1 MDMTLDRDSAAQR
14 IWEMYGKLLHTVAAS
29 LLPGHPED
37 VEECVQDGV
46 WAYVDAPEKWDP
58 AKGSEKTYLCV
69 LVRSRALDRRRRLA
83 ARREEPLEDHA
94 GTLRAEDHTEEAA
107 LRDGLRR
114 ALAELSP
121 AERRLFT
128 LRFLYQWPSAEIGQA
143 LGLSANSVD
152 ARVVRLRR
160 KLKKLLARQGLGWH
174 GKEVES

>member
-14 IWEMYGKLLHTVAAS
+14 IWELYGKLLHTVAAS

-37 VEECVQDGV
+37 AEECVQDAV

-58 AKGSEKTYLCV
+58 AKGSERTYLCV

-94 GTLRAEDHTEEAA
+94 GALRAEDHTEEAA

-114 ALAELSP
+114 ALAELSQ
-121 AERRLFT
+121 AERQLFT
-128 LRFLYQWPSAEIGQA
+128 LRFLYQWPSAEIGHT
-143 LGLSANSVD
+143 LGLSANGVD

-160 KLKKLLARQGLGWH
+160 KLKNLLARQGLGWS
-174 GKEVES
+174 GKEDGP

>member
-14 IWEMYGKLLHTVAAS
+14 IWELYGKLLHTVAAS

-37 VEECVQDGV
+37 AEECVQDAV

-58 AKGSEKTYLCV
+58 ARGSEKTYLCV

-83 ARREEPLEDHA
+83 ARREDPLEDHA
-94 GTLRAEDHTEEAA
+94 GALRAADHTEEAA

-114 ALAELSP
+114 ALAELSQ

-128 LRFLYQWPSAEIGQA
+128 LRFLYQWPSAEIGHT
-143 LGLSANSVD
+143 LGLSANGVD

-160 KLKKLLARQGLGWH
+160 KLKDLLARQGLGWS
-174 GKEVES
+174 GKEDGP

>member
-14 IWEMYGKLLHTVAAS
+14 IWEVYGKLLHTVAAS

-37 VEECVQDGV
+37 AEECVQDAV

-69 LVRSRALDRRRRLA
+69 LVRSRAMDRRRRLA

-94 GTLRAEDHTEEAA
+94 GVLRAADHTEAAA

-143 LGLSANSVD
+143 LGLSANGVD

-160 KLKKLLARQGLGWH
+160 KLKHLLARQGLGWS
-174 GKEVES
+174 GKEDEP

>member
-1 MDMTLDRDSAAQR
+1 MDLTLDRDSAAQR
-14 IWEMYGKLLHTVAAS
+14 IWEVYGKLLHTVAAS

-37 VEECVQDGV
+37 AEECVQDAV

-69 LVRSRALDRRRRLA
+69 LVRSRAMDRRRRLA
-83 ARREEPLEDHA
+83 ARREDPLEDHA
-94 GTLRAEDHTEEAA
+94 GVLRAEDHTEEAA

-121 AERRLFT
+121 VERRLFT

-143 LGLSANSVD
+143 LGLSANGVD

-160 KLKKLLARQGLGWH
+160 KLKHLLARQGLGWN
-174 GKEVES
+174 GKEDGP

>member
-14 IWEMYGKLLHTVAAS
+14 IWELYGKLLHTVAAS

-37 VEECVQDGV
+37 AEECVQDAV

-58 AKGSEKTYLCV
+58 AKGSERTYLCV

-94 GTLRAEDHTEEAA
+94 GALLAEDHTEEAA

-114 ALAELSP
+114 ALAELSQ

-128 LRFLYQWPSAEIGQA
+128 LRFLYQWPSAEIGHT
-143 LGLSANSVD
+143 LGLSANGVD

-160 KLKKLLARQGLGWH
+160 KLKNLLARQGLGWS
-174 GKEVES
+174 GKEDGP

>member
-1 MDMTLDRDSAAQR
+1 MDTTLDRDGTVQR
-14 IWEMYGKLLHTVAAS
+14 IWDSYGKLLHTVAAS

-37 VEECVQDGV
+37 AEECVQDAV
-46 WAYVDAPEKWDP
+46 WAYVNAPEKWDP
-58 AKGSEKTYLCV
+58 AKSSEKTYLCV

-83 ARREEPLEDHA
+83 ARREDSLEDHA

-128 LRFLYQWPSAEIGQA
+128 LRFLYQWPSAEIGRT
-143 LGLSANSVD
+143 LGLSANGVD
-152 ARVVRLRR
+152 ARVVRRRR
-160 KLKKLLARQGLGWH
+160 KLKDLLARQGLGWN
-174 GKEVES
+174 GKEDGP

>member
-14 IWEMYGKLLHTVAAS
+14 IWELYGKLLHTVAAS

-37 VEECVQDGV
+37 AEECVQDAV

-69 LVRSRALDRRRRLA
+69 LVRSRAL
-83 ARREEPLEDHA
+83 
-94 GTLRAEDHTEEAA
+94 
-107 LRDGLRR
+107 
-114 ALAELSP
+114 AELSQ

-128 LRFLYQWPSAEIGQA
+128 LRFLYQWPSAEIGHT
-143 LGLSANSVD
+143 LGLSANGVD

-160 KLKKLLARQGLGWH
+160 KLKNLLARQGLGWS
-174 GKEVES
+174 GKEDGP